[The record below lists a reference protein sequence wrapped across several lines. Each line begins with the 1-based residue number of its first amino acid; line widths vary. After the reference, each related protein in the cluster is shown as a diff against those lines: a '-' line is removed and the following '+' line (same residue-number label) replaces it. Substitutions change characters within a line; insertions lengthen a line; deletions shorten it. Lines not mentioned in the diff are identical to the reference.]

1 MMLVFLPALFYGFV
15 HILGLYYPA
24 RLWGADQLHYYP
36 LPGAVFFMLIV
47 SVTAGVAA
55 KDSWVLRADETLARL
70 LLDLRRALPA
80 AIWLKADLVLSCI
93 PLTYA
98 FRDQSH
104 HLGDSAKWFAVLDHA
119 LLGSTSMDTIPAH
132 HSRLDIPGFE
142 YINFLDVFFLN
153 PRMNAGFAASG
164 SCSWGCSLPS
174 PSRRLP
180 VPYRPA

>member
-1 MMLVFLPALFYGFV
+1 MMLVVLPALFYGFV
-15 HILGLYYPA
+15 HILGFYYPA

-36 LPGAVFFMLIV
+36 LPVAVFFMLIV

-55 KDSWVLRADETLARL
+55 KDSWVLRVDETLARL

-80 AIWLKADLVLSCI
+80 AIWLKADLVLCFI

-104 HLGDSAKWFAVLDHA
+104 HLGDSAKWFTVLDHA
-119 LLGSTSMDTIPAH
+119 LLGSTSMETIPAH
-132 HSRLDIPGFE
+132 HSSLDIPGFE
-142 YINFLDVFFLN
+142 YINFLDVFLLN
-153 PRMNAGFAASG
+153 PLINAGFAASG
-164 SCSWGCSLPS
+164 SCSWGCSLPT

-180 VPYRPA
+180 VPYRSA